1 MHSIRD
7 ISLSRTPTIEEG
19 SENESE
25 GFDTSAM
32 GPDSVAYYGLSH
44 MATSSSG
51 RSPEQDHRG
60 RSYSRF
66 SFGKVVHVFE
76 AVKDRVRSRS
86 PRAGSRPRS
95 DEQEERGRS
104 LTKGKGRAQV
114 STHDVGHA
122 LPQIGVAEPLVPDG
136 ANDQSG
142 DGWVVFPE
150 GALLSYSLSYHDII
164 RGAGTYTY
172 PVFFTIP
179 NNSPPTM
186 KANHGTLVW
195 KVKAEVKRPSAFKSK
210 MTAQKEVVVIC
221 VPKDDDSEEVE
232 GIDLQRQW
240 DGQLQYRVQMAGR
253 STPVGGKI
261 PFQVTLMPLEK
272 VKVHSI
278 LVYLDGEQIMKRDE
292 LG

>member
-7 ISLSRTPTIEEG
+7 TSLSRTSSIEEALE
-19 SENESE
+19 SENE

-32 GPDSVAYYGLSH
+32 RPDSVAYYGLSRV
-44 MATSSSG
+44 AAGSLG

-60 RSYSRF
+60 RSHSRF
-66 SFGKVVHVFE
+66 SFEKVVHVFE
-76 AVKDRVRSRS
+76 AVKGRVRSRS
-86 PRAGSRPRS
+86 PRAGSQSRS
-95 DEQEERGRS
+95 DEQERGRS
-104 LTKGKGRAQV
+104 LTKGKGKAQV
-114 STHDVGHA
+114 STHGMRHA
-122 LPQIGVAEPLVPDG
+122 LPQIGVAEPSVADG
-136 ANDQSG
+136 ANGQSG

-150 GALLSYSLSYHDII
+150 GALSIYLLAYHGVT
-164 RGAGTYTY
+164 RRAGTYTY

-186 KANHGTLVW
+186 KAGHGSLVW

-210 MTAQKEVVVIC
+210 MTAQKEVAVVC
-221 VPKDDDSEEVE
+221 APKDDDSEEVG

-240 DGQLQYRVQMAGR
+240 DGQLQYRIQLAGR
-253 STPVGGKI
+253 DVPVGGEL
-261 PFQVTLMPLEK
+261 PFQVTLVPLAR

-278 LVYLDGEQIMKRDE
+278 SVYLDGEQITKRSE